1 MGRRQVLRTVYIRRI
16 VELEGVIKSLTVRNL
31 TRGCAIAGPGRSM
44 CVGSGGLGQALRTAT
59 ADGTSIRATPGVRR
73 GCAVARRV
81 DISARCTYHAKELL
95 GETPTGA
102 TGMAVLPARSWGRGG

>member
-1 MGRRQVLRTVYIRRI
+1 MQVRM
-16 VELEGVIKSLTVRNL
+16 
-31 TRGCAIAGPGRSM
+31 CAM
-44 CVGSGGLGQALRTAT
+44 CVGSGGLGQALRAAT

-102 TGMAVLPARSWGRGG
+102 AGMAGPPQEAGAEELNQLGRIVLDIPIRLWQ